1 MGIMGSIVFPG
12 QVRIPNIKDL
22 GAFRRWARSAS
33 FPDHGWFS
41 HLEGDL
47 WVDFSREQVVHNLI
61 KSCVCTDL
69 SVLIREEELGSYLGD
84 RMLLTNL
91 AAELSTEP
99 DGMFL
104 SNESLRTGKAR
115 LPKGKRSME
124 VLGAPDMALE
134 VISPSSVDKNTVS
147 LMRLYWLAGVT
158 EYWLIDSRE
167 ESPHLDIFRRGRS
180 KYTPTPIVDGWVKSA
195 LFGKAFRLVWRD
207 AAHGV
212 PVFRLEVK

>member
-1 MGIMGSIVFPG
+1 MGTMGSIVFPE
-12 QVRIPNIKDL
+12 QVRIPVITDL
-22 GAFRRWARSAS
+22 SAFRRWARSDS
-33 FPDHGWFS
+33 FPEHGWFS

-47 WVDFSREQVVHNLI
+47 WVDLSMEELVHNLI
-61 KSCVCTDL
+61 KSCICTYVTL
-69 SVLIREEELGSYLGD
+69 LVNNEELGPYLGD

-91 AAELSTEP
+91 DAELSTEP

-115 LPKGKRSME
+115 LRKGQKSVE
-124 VLGAPDMALE
+124 VLGTPGMALE
-134 VISPSSVDKNTVS
+134 VISPSSVDKDTVS
-147 LMRLYWLAGVT
+147 LMRLYWLAGIT

-167 ESPHLDIFRRGRS
+167 ELPHLEILRRGKS

-195 LFGKAFRLVWRD
+195 LFGKAFRLECRD

-212 PVFRLEVK
+212 PVLTLKVR